1 MARLVTHVH
10 VHDKNGTSH
19 VFGPNDEVP
28 KWALAQITNPKAWA
42 DQPEPEDVGPAYP
55 EGDPSEAWKVPAL
68 IAYAHDK
75 DIDLGDAKRKD
86 DILKIILEEHDDG
99 ADTDTDQQ
107 D

>member
-1 MARLVTHVH
+1 MARLATFVH
-10 VHDKNGTSH
+10 VHGKDGTSQ
-19 VFGPNDEVP
+19 VFGPDDEVP

-42 DQPEPEDVGPAYP
+42 DQPEAEDLGPAYP
-55 EGDPSEAWKVPAL
+55 EGEPSESWKVPAL

-99 ADTDTDQQ
+99 AGTDTDQQ